1 MSVASHPR
9 SIAVAESSSR
19 GPARRL
25 AALTGR
31 SLAYGALL
39 PLLAVAALPAILL
52 GRAGTAVSWWRA
64 LRTRVLGAPSV
75 EPRRRAGFFAV
86 AGHGL
91 LSLLLGAAALPPL
104 GVQLLMVLRGALYG
118 LVVSGPYDHAWGGP
132 TLAGAWAVHF
142 LVGIPTSAA
151 GLALLIVIAAL
162 HQRLTAALDGQR
174 LRPWVLPLALLIC
187 AAMGL
192 FFVAWLHQI

>member
-1 MSVASHPR
+1 MSVQSHLR
-9 SIAVAESSSR
+9 SAATEERSR
-19 GPARRL
+19 GRRL

-39 PLLAVAALPAILL
+39 PLVAPAALPTVLF
-52 GRAGTAVSWWRA
+52 GRAGTALSWWRA
-64 LRTRVLGAPSV
+64 LRTRVLGAPPAEV
-75 EPRRRAGFFAV
+75 RRRAGWLAV

-104 GVQLLMVLRGALYG
+104 GVQLLMVLRGMLYG
-118 LVVSGPYDHAWGGP
+118 LVVPGPYDHAWGGP
-132 TLAGAWAVHF
+132 TLAGAWVVHF

-151 GLALLIVIAAL
+151 GLALLLAIAAL

-174 LRPWVLPLALLIC
+174 LRPWVLPVALLIC
-187 AAMGL
+187 VAMGL
-192 FFVAWLHQI
+192 FFVAWLQQI

>member
-1 MSVASHPR
+1 MSVQSHPR
-9 SIAVAESSSR
+9 FTAAEEHSR
-19 GPARRL
+19 ARRL
-25 AALTGR
+25 TALTGR

-39 PLLAVAALPAILL
+39 PLMALAALPTVLF
-52 GRAGTAVSWWRA
+52 GRAGTALSWWRT
-64 LRTRVLGAPSV
+64 LRTRVLAAPPV
-75 EPRRRAGFFAV
+75 EVRRRVGWLPV

-104 GVQLLMVLRGALYG
+104 GVQLLMVLRGMLYG
-118 LVVSGPYDHAWGGP
+118 LVVPGPYDHAWGGP
-132 TLAGAWAVHF
+132 TLAGAWVVHF
-142 LVGIPTSAA
+142 LVGIPTSTA
-151 GLALLIVIAAL
+151 GLALLLAIAAL

-174 LRPWVLPLALLIC
+174 LRPWVLPVALLIC